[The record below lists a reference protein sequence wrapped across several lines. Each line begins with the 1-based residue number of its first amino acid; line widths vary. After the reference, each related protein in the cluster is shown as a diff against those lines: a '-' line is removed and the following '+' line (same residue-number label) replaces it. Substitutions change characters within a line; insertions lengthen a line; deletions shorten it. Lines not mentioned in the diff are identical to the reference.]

1 MLHEEITGAVI
12 DASFE
17 VMNELGVGFLES
29 VYRRALQLVLE
40 EKGLSVEGEVPL
52 EVFFRGRS
60 VGVFQ
65 ADLMV
70 ERKVIVELKVASS
83 LTPAHQAQVINYLQ
97 ATGVDVGLLVN
108 FGKAHVE
115 HRRVHRPRPGAPGGG
130 LA

>member
-29 VYRRALQLVLE
+29 VYRRALLLALE
-40 EKGLSVEGEVPL
+40 EKGITAASEVPL
-52 EVFFRGRS
+52 EVFFRGQV

-65 ADLMV
+65 ADLVV
-70 ERKVIVELKVASS
+70 EQKVIAELKVASH
-83 LTPAHQAQVINYLQ
+83 LTSAHKAQVINYLQ
-97 ATGVDVGLLVN
+97 ATGMDIGLLIN
-108 FGKAHVE
+108 FGKAHVD
-115 HRRVHRPRPGAPGGG
+115 HRRVYRPGSR